1 MTSKQPRH
9 AAAQQESSDD
19 EWGSAQEEGEE
30 DYMASKTFS
39 PPPIPSHR
47 PVSANRTPRSD
58 SALQHKGDSLAQNAP
73 DYISLKRI
81 SALTLSFPPH
91 ERYCPQISA
100 AIDGRSFVL
109 FAPACTQDVPKML
122 PRNEFDFT
130 FKMPRTDCGIVKAVM
145 AENGFAE
152 VHPHSSLFNVQ
163 WTGCGLKSESL
174 SHLAEFQKVNHFPQ
188 SFEITRKD
196 RLYHNVHR
204 CQQLFGQRHFGFV
217 PTTYILPKEHG
228 AFLREWSKDKSAAW
242 IIKPASLSRGR
253 GIRLVTHP
261 DQIVPNEA
269 MVICRYLT
277 NPLLVDGF
285 KFDLR
290 LYVAVT
296 SFDPLRI
303 YLYEEGL
310 ARFATAK
317 FDMSKSKLDNL
328 FVHLTN
334 YSVNKKSENYVSS
347 PDVNIEDYGNKW
359 SLSALLQ
366 HLHST
371 GIDTRMLM
379 MRIEDLI
386 VKTIISGEEPIARAA
401 KSSVP
406 FSSNCIELFGFDV
419 LIDADLKPWLIE
431 VVWTWPSMILLI
443 IHSESLAI
451 TCM

>member
-1 MTSKQPRH
+1 MQTLSDHDISFMKKLS
-9 AAAQQESSDD
+9 ESS
-19 EWGSAQEEGEE
+19 
-30 DYMASKTFS
+30 
-39 PPPIPSHR
+39 
-47 PVSANRTPRSD
+47 
-58 SALQHKGDSLAQNAP
+58 
-73 DYISLKRI
+73 
-81 SALTLSFPPH
+81 LSFPDH
-91 ERYCPQISA
+91 ARFCPQISA
-100 AIDGRSFVL
+100 AVEGRSFVL
-109 FAPACTQDVPKML
+109 FAPAYSSDIPPTL
-122 PRNEFDFT
+122 PRNEFDLT
-130 FKMPRTDCGIVKAVM
+130 FKSPRTDCTIVKAVM

-163 WTGCGLKSESL
+163 WTGCGLKADGL
-174 SHLAEFQKVNHFPQ
+174 RHLAEFQKVNHFPQ

-204 CQQLFGQRHFGFV
+204 CQQLYGVRHFGFV
-217 PTTYILPKEHG
+217 PTTYILPKEYG
-228 AFLREWSKDKSAAW
+228 AFLREWSKDKGCAW

-261 DQIVPNEA
+261 DQIVPHEA

-317 FDMSKSKLDNL
+317 FDMSKAKLDNL

-334 YSVNKKSENYVSS
+334 YSVNKKSDNYVSS
-347 PDVNIEDYGNKW
+347 PDVSIEDYGNKW

-366 HLHST
+366 HLQST
-371 GIDTRMLM
+371 GVDTRTLM
-379 MRIEDLI
+379 ARIEDLI
-386 VKTIISGEEPIARAA
+386 VKTIIAGEESVARAV
-401 KSSVP
+401 KSTVP
-406 FSSNCIELFGFDV
+406 FAGNCMELFGFDV
-419 LIDADLKPWLIE
+419 LVDADLKPWLLE
-431 VVWTWPSMILLI
+431 VVCCVVGSAPCELSSCRICHRRLPQRLR
-443 IHSESLAI
+443 
-451 TCM
+451 